1 MLIDKTSFVCKM
13 KKSLIDS
20 TLKFIRLKNEITA
33 AMLAVELG
41 VTKEGARLHLLK
53 LADEELVESFFKSEG
68 VGRPITY
75 YKLTDKGLA
84 RLPDAHAQVTVDLLR
99 SVRVLLGEN
108 ALELLIGEREK
119 RTYEYYEKMLNE
131 AHNLEERLEILTR
144 IRSEE
149 GYMAEWKKVDDDYF
163 LIENHCPICA
173 AATECQGFCRA
184 ELKNFRLLLGKQ
196 YKVERISHIL
206 SEGQR
211 CTYQITK
218 HSDFNAINKND
229 IQKP

>member
-1 MLIDKTSFVCKM
+1 M

-41 VTKEGARLHLLK
+41 LTKEGGRLHLLK

-84 RLPDAHAQVTVDLLR
+84 RLPDSHAQVTVDLLR
-99 SVRVLLGEN
+99 SIRELLGEN
-108 ALELLIGEREK
+108 ALDLLIGDREK
-119 RTYEYYEKMLNE
+119 KTYEYYEKMLKD
-131 AHNLEERLEILTR
+131 AHNLEERLEILTH

-149 GYMAEWKKVDDDYF
+149 GYMAEWKKVDGDYF

-173 AATECQGFCRA
+173 AATECQGYCRA
-184 ELKNFRLLLGKQ
+184 ELKNFRLLLGEQ
-196 YKVERISHIL
+196 HKVERISHIL

-211 CTYQITK
+211 CTYQITE
-218 HSDFNAINKND
+218 HIDFNVINKND
-229 IQKP
+229 PHNE